1 MKTKMKA
8 SQNKKC
14 FLLFFFFP
22 KYFNFR
28 QCLSDCVFG
37 CTWSHLEADVMN
49 WRLVVQQL
57 AVRRNEKK
65 QKQEDETSLDGEAHV
80 RTGGEIFFRSVPST
94 VVANVS
100 LEG

>member
-8 SQNKKC
+8 SQNKI
-14 FLLFFFFP
+14 FLFYFFS
-22 KYFNFR
+22 
-28 QCLSDCVFG
+28 QITLISVSVTVSDCVFG

-57 AVRRNEKK
+57 AVRRNEEK
-65 QKQEDETSLDGEAHV
+65 QKQEDETSLDEEAHA

>member
-14 FLLFFFFP
+14 FFLFFFP
-22 KYFNFR
+22 NYFNFR

-57 AVRRNEKK
+57 AVRRNEKNK
-65 QKQEDETSLDGEAHV
+65 SKKMKRVWMKRHTRELEVRFFLDLFHQ
-80 RTGGEIFFRSVPST
+80 R
-94 VVANVS
+94 
-100 LEG
+100 

>member
-8 SQNKKC
+8 SQDKKC
-14 FLLFFFFP
+14 FFLFFFFP

-57 AVRRNEKK
+57 AVRRNEKNK
-65 QKQEDETSLDGEAHV
+65 SKKMKRVWMERHTWELEVRFFLDLFHQ
-80 RTGGEIFFRSVPST
+80 R
-94 VVANVS
+94 
-100 LEG
+100 